1 VRFVLLRDLIILP
14 HGFSVDTTV
23 FGFTSGSLFGVDSF
37 AKRSLII
44 STVAAAI
51 GLFVDVWFIFAYSG
65 ADVRKFHVSISHP
78 PSSL

>member
-1 VRFVLLRDLIILP
+1 MARRS
-14 HGFSVDTTV
+14 HSVDTTV
-23 FGFTSGSLFGVDSF
+23 FGFSSGTLFSVDSF

-65 ADVRKFHVSISHP
+65 ADVRKFNVSS
-78 PSSL
+78 PS

>member
-1 VRFVLLRDLIILP
+1 MMAPRSY
-14 HGFSVDTTV
+14 SVDTTV
-23 FGFTSGSLFGVDSF
+23 LGYSSGNLFGVDSF

-65 ADVRKFHVSISHP
+65 ADVRKFHVSSHTLLP
-78 PSSL
+78 TCESTRY